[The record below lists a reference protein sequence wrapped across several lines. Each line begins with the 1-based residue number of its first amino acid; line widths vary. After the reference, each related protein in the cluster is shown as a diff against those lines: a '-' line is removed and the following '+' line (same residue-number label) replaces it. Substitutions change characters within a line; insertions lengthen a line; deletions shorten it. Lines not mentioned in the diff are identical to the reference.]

1 MNFTALKALACVA
14 CVTAT
19 FYSCHT
25 IKHLEEKKI
34 ETIEGA
40 SGNHYTLN
48 PSPNAL
54 DTVGV
59 IFAIDKKG
67 IPTII
72 PGSPVLTVKTSN
84 ITTPIIYRSKNTSL
98 ELASKFLKVKSAD
111 SLASVK
117 FFDTLR
123 TEISFKV
130 SNGTLSRTPDD
141 LSQAFNAVKVAV
153 GNNIKFLGLE
163 DNTFYMILETVK
175 TDSLE
180 ITVDGGSGT
189 GGKAAAAFK
198 KMIDLGVSG
207 DTRTRYVNDLIY
219 HKLGEPVTVY
229 YTLRKINIGTTGTK
243 GNSDYKVEPSLGDEE
258 KKVNITGK

>member
-1 MNFTALKALACVA
+1 MNLIHLKTLACVA
-14 CVTAT
+14 SLTVTFFACKT
-19 FYSCHT
+19 TQGFEKKKTET
-25 IKHLEEKKI
+25 IK
-34 ETIEGA
+34 TA

-72 PGSPVLTVKTSN
+72 PGSPVLTVKPSN
-84 ITTPIIYRSKNTSL
+84 ITTPIVYRSRNTSL

-111 SLASVK
+111 SLANAK

-130 SNGTLSRTPDD
+130 SNGILSRTPDD
-141 LSQAFNAVKVAV
+141 LSKAFNAVKDVV

-163 DNTFYMILETVK
+163 NNTFYMILETVK

-180 ITVDGGSGT
+180 ITVEAGSGT
-189 GGKAAAAFK
+189 GGNAAAAIK

-207 DTRTRYVNDLIY
+207 NTRTRYVNNLIY

-243 GNSDYKVEPSLGDEE
+243 GNSDYRVEPNLGVEE
-258 KKVNITGK
+258 KSVNISGK